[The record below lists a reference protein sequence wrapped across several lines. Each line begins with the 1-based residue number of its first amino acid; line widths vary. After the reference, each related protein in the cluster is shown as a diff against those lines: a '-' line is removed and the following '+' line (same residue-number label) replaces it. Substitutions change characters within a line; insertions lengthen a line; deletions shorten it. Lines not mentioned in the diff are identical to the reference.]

1 MVKGKTS
8 RYANDRHTLSISTIS
23 PYSYTSFPSPSP
35 YLLSP
40 SLPSL
45 ATTPLLLPQAHVVS
59 TAHVLYQ
66 TNKAQ
71 TQSALGTS
79 TLNRLVHL
87 PAATTRNPMSA
98 ARYLEEHQ
106 GASWSQFIIIMALFC
121 AKQSSENQSTRE
133 YPLSELAVISSKQLH
148 PNHYLEPFMPVFHI
162 PSSPLTPDFS
172 PLIPAYSVPSL
183 RPHPTRCLQHRRP
196 DISAPTPNHSL
207 HRPHLTNSPP
217 NNVRCPDRTS
227 YNLPLTP
234 PQPSPRPHPLTAD
247 RIPFLAFDI
256 GTDPGGPDIS
266 ASPSYADCPSTTVT
280 SLSRKYD
287 LAGKAFNK
295 GTHPSDAQ

>member
-162 PSSPLTPDFS
+162 PSSPLTPH
-172 PLIPAYSVPSL
+172 PSL
-183 RPHPTRCLQHRRP
+183 DRIRLVAFNTG
-196 DISAPTPNHSL
+196 
-207 HRPHLTNSPP
+207 
-217 NNVRCPDRTS
+217 DRTYPPPLLIILS
-227 YNLPLTP
+227 TDHTSQTLPLTMSDVLIVP
-234 PQPSPRPHPLTAD
+234 LIISP
-247 RIPFLAFDI
+247 
-256 GTDPGGPDIS
+256 
-266 ASPSYADCPSTTVT
+266 
-280 SLSRKYD
+280 
-287 LAGKAFNK
+287 
-295 GTHPSDAQ
+295 